1 MKRTDGLVYRTP
13 GHRLTVTTVRVAG
26 RLAKAADRFL
36 KPWRLSLAQFNL
48 LAVLRDNPDG
58 LPQSGIGALLVVSRP
73 NITGLVRRMEARAL
87 CRIGSDARDA
97 RVRRVRISPEGAR
110 LMDRIRVPYDRE
122 IRRLTRALPSAD
134 LNQASAAL
142 ERLEAGL
149 SGA

>member
-1 MKRTDGLVYRTP
+1 MKRSDGLVYRTP

-58 LPQSGIGALLVVSRP
+58 LPQSGIGAVLVVSRP
-73 NITGLVRRMEARAL
+73 NITGLVRRLQARSL
-87 CRIGSDARDA
+87 CRIAHDSRDA
-97 RVRRVRISPEGAR
+97 RIRRVMISPEGAR

-122 IRRLTRALPSAD
+122 IRRLTRALSAAD
-134 LNQASAAL
+134 LNQSAAAL

-149 SGA
+149 T

>member
-1 MKRTDGLVYRTP
+1 MKRTDGRVFRTP

-48 LAVLRDNPDG
+48 LAVLRDHPKG
-58 LPQSGIGALLVVSRP
+58 LPQSGIGAQLVVSRP
-73 NITGLVRRMEARAL
+73 NISGLVRRMEARAL

-110 LMDRIRVPYDRE
+110 LMDRIRLPYDRE
-122 IRRLTRALPSAD
+122 IRRLTRALSTAD
-134 LNQASAAL
+134 LDRAAAAL
-142 ERLEAGL
+142 ERLESAL
-149 SGA
+149 S